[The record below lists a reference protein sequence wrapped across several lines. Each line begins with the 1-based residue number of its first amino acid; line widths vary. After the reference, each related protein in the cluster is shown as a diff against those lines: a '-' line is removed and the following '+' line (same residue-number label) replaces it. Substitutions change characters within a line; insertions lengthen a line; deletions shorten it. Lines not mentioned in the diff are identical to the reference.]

1 MKASIVE
8 QDGNT
13 VTLQLQVQLSKSML
27 ETEENI
33 QEALNEAGCL
43 ASQLAL
49 AQFDTDGS
57 PLTHSGMKWFSKGM
71 TEKHYETPYGEV
83 VLARHVYQTAQGG
96 KSYCPLDERA
106 RIVVSTTPRFARM
119 VSHKF
124 ATMASPQVAAD
135 LSENHHRKVARS
147 YLQRLSEAVASLA
160 QAKEELWSYRTPKL
174 AEAVHSVA
182 LGVDGSCMLLC
193 EDGYRQAMVGSIS
206 LYDRAGQRQHTIYVG
221 ATPEYGKAK
230 FIARMTQEINHVKQ
244 LYPAATYLGVADGA
258 KDNWPFLEAHTNA
271 QILDFYHASSYLAK
285 AASAAYPRSKVKRQ
299 AWLEA
304 SCHQL
309 KHQAGAAAAILADMR
324 KLQDKKLSASIRQ
337 GLEAAITYFT
347 NNLPRMN
354 YSQHL
359 AQAHPIASGVTEA
372 ACKTLLKQRLCAA
385 GMRWKERGAS
395 MVLSLRALVL
405 TSGRWQQFWSK
416 INQFGV
422 PALT

>member
-1 MKASIVE
+1 MKASIIE
-8 QDGNT
+8 QKGNT

-27 ETEENI
+27 ESEENI

-49 AQFDTDGS
+49 EQFDTDGS
-57 PLTHSGMKWFSKGM
+57 PLRQAGQKWFSKGK

-106 RIVVSTTPRFARM
+106 RILVSTTPRFAKM

-124 ATMASPQVAAD
+124 ATMASPQVEAD
-135 LSENHHRKVARS
+135 LRENQHRNVARS
-147 YLQRLSEAVASLA
+147 YLQRLSDAVASLA
-160 QAKEELWSYRTPKL
+160 QATEERWSYRTPKL
-174 AEAVHSVA
+174 SEAVHSVA
-182 LGVDGSCMLLC
+182 LGLDGTCMLLC
-193 EDGYRQAMVGSIS
+193 DDGYRQAMVGSLS
-206 LYDRAGQRQHTIYVG
+206 LYDRAGQRQHTIYLG

-230 FIARMTQEINHVKQ
+230 FFKRMTQEIEHVKQ
-244 LYPAATYLGVADGA
+244 LYPEATYLGLADGA
-258 KDNWPFLEAHTNA
+258 KDNWSFLADHCHE

-285 AASAAYPRSKVKRQ
+285 AAVAAYPRSKAKRQ

-304 SCHQL
+304 SCQQL
-309 KHQAGAAAAILADMR
+309 KHQDGAAAALLADMR
-324 KLQDKKLSASIRQ
+324 QLKAKKLSTSISQ
-337 GLEAAITYFT
+337 DLDAAITYFSH
-347 NNLPRMN
+347 NQRRMN

-359 AQAHPIASGVTEA
+359 AQAHPIGSGVTEA
-372 ACKTLLKQRLCAA
+372 ACKTLVKQRLCAA
-385 GMRWKERGAS
+385 GMKWKDRGAS

-422 PALT
+422 PALP